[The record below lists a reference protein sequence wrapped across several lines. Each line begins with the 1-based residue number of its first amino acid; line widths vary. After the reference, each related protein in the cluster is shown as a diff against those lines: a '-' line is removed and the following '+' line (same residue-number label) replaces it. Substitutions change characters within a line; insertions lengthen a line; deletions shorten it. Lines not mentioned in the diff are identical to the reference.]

1 MCIYIYIY
9 IYIYIGI
16 YTYNIHIYIYI
27 HIYYIYYVYCIF
39 KLDKNIKIRSK
50 VEIATLHPSMGGSHF
65 HINRI

>member
-1 MCIYIYIY
+1 MYACVYIYIY

-16 YTYNIHIYIYI
+16 YTYNIHIYIYT
-27 HIYYIYYVYCIF
+27 YILYILCIF

-50 VEIATLHPSMGGSHF
+50 VEIATLHPSMAGSHF